1 MATRR
6 PRRRN
11 PAYPLCL
18 LPARGGSKRF
28 LRKNIAPLDG
38 RPIISY
44 PISAARQSGIFDE
57 VYVSTEDAEIADIAR
72 KEGAAIIDRP
82 AELAT
87 DEASVPSVVLHAL
100 DVLASAG
107 KHYDVACIIYP
118 TAALMLP
125 EDLRGGWNLLL
136 EKHANV
142 STAVTRYFEH
152 PLHAYRQTGQFI
164 RRASPSAPSSL
175 LELPQFLAPG
185 GSFTFVRAD
194 ILRERGTTMV
204 PRVVGYPIPRDRSID
219 IDEPEHLRVV
229 EALLKASG
237 RSR

>member
-1 MATRR
+1 MVAGRSRSRR
-6 PRRRN
+6 SN
-11 PAYPLCL
+11 PSYPLCL

-28 LRKNIAPLDG
+28 LRKNIALLEG
-38 RPIISY
+38 RPIIGY
-44 PISAARQSGIFDE
+44 PINAARQSGVFDE
-57 VYVSTEDAEIADIAR
+57 VYVSTEDAEIAEIAR
-72 KEGAAIIDRP
+72 KEGATVIDRP

-87 DEASVPSVVLHAL
+87 DEASVPSVLLHAL
-100 DVLASAG
+100 DVLARAG
-107 KHYDVACIIYP
+107 KHYDAVCTIYP
-118 TAALMLP
+118 TAALMIP

-136 EKHANV
+136 EKRANA

-204 PRVVGYPIPRDRSID
+204 PPG
-219 IDEPEHLRVV
+219 
-229 EALLKASG
+229 SG
-237 RSR
+237 LSHPQRPVHRHR